1 MRSRRRTKGF
11 TLIELLVVISII
23 GVLVGLLLPAVQG
36 ARESARRM
44 QCSSN
49 LRQVGLGLTGFLNAK
64 NRLPNAGTFGE
75 RVVGGGSG
83 GSTTSAIQDVVGG
96 NWFPTG
102 TAAEPTQVGPL
113 HSWVVDILPYIDYQ
127 ELYDSWDRTKVYY
140 WATVDAANPTRPTN
154 EAIARTAVGILT
166 CPTDDS
172 TEPGNGNLSYVVNM
186 GFSRWHWPVT
196 ATNNTVGWNGSATG
210 GTGTV
215 TGPNWGADVAKKTG
229 VFFLGTYG
237 GKMPWD
243 ARTTS
248 SGFVDGT
255 ATTILATENLRA
267 GYAQTTSSG
276 GSGGSPTAIIT
287 NWAAPHPN
295 YIGFIASDKICPGG
309 NCIAG
314 TPPALQITGSPQV
327 DGAGWGLSNRK
338 GSNEEINVGAR
349 ILAEGQAPFPSSN
362 HSSGVNMLF
371 ADGAVRFI
379 SDSIDG
385 TVYSK
390 AITPAGSKL
399 PPFYRQLPVNQDE
412 LD

>member
-23 GVLVGLLLPAVQG
+23 GVLVGLLLPAVNG
-36 ARESARRM
+36 ARQASRRL

-75 RVVGGGSG
+75 RQMSGGGSP
-83 GSTTSAIQDVVGG
+83 TSVIADVVGG

-102 TAAEPTQVGPL
+102 TAAEPAMVGPL
-113 HSWVVDILPYIDYQ
+113 HSWVVDILPYIDNQ
-127 ELYDSWDRTKVYY
+127 ELYDSWDRTRLYY
-140 WATVDAANPTRPTN
+140 FATVDPANPTRPTN
-154 EAIARTAVGILT
+154 EAIARTSIGILS
-166 CPTDDS
+166 CPMDDS
-172 TEPGNGNLSYVVNM
+172 TEQGNGNLSYVVNM

-196 ATNNTVGWNGSATG
+196 STNNTVGWNGTPTG

-215 TGPNWGADVAKKTG
+215 TGPNWGSDVARKTG

-243 ARTTS
+243 ARTTQ

-255 ATTILATENLRA
+255 STTILATENLRA
-267 GYAQTTSSG
+267 GYSQTTSSG
-276 GSGGSPTAIIT
+276 GSGGAIIT
-287 NWAAPHPN
+287 NWATPHPN
-295 YIGFIASDKICPGG
+295 YVGFIASDKICAGG
-309 NCIAG
+309 DCITG
-314 TPPALQITGSPQV
+314 NPLQISGSPQV
-327 DGAGWGLSNRK
+327 DGAGWARANRK
-338 GSNEEINVGAR
+338 GSNEEINIGAR
-349 ILAEGQAPFPSSN
+349 IPTEGQAPFPSSN
-362 HSSGVNMLF
+362 HAGGVNMLF

-379 SDSIDG
+379 SETIDG
-385 TVYSK
+385 TVYAK